1 MDQSFLQKRMRHF
14 RRKLFLLA
22 GGFLAVFFLAFELI
36 SAASSAIVVLSY
48 YNQAKQECSNISSSD
63 GDGDGDVSVGS
74 YDKNIESMAYA
85 VAQAMHKAYG
95 YKPELV
101 FAQLGHET
109 GFKASYTNATKNFN
123 LAGIKY
129 TASMSDYAKPGE
141 SVGDSTGGSYAKF
154 KSLDAFATVY
164 YKQYLKPDF
173 GKSKPKTV
181 QEWAHLLKQHSY
193 YTDTEDNYV
202 AGMTSFFDE
211 YKKYEAAHKNDSKK
225 DSSSSSKKKTS
236 TAKKKTSSSKKK
248 TSTAKKKTSS
258 SKKKTSTAKKK
269 TSSSKKKTSTA
280 KKKKTAVVVRNQ
292 KKTLSDLIVDVDKPK
307 EAGSMNDLVKK
318 ENEKSTISE
327 TAKEDAKSTSKAS
340 KASSKSSSSKTS
352 SKATSSS
359 KASSKTSSK
368 KDNSKSS
375 SSKKDDS
382 TDSSSD
388 ESNSE
393 SNLGMTEDSCKAM
406 GFETE
411 DDDNDS
417 SGDWSYPFK
426 GMTYKS
432 AKAYF
437 SKEQSFG
444 PGTGG
449 GRTNGYHDGV
459 DFGNARFGGQAIR
472 AIHDGKVIDVSVDSS
487 DISGHVVTKSSDGWY
502 IVYQEFYH
510 AEGSK
515 YVKVKKGQTVHA
527 GDTIGI
533 LANTANAQ
541 GISHVHIGMTKKVW
555 RTAIQDSFSSAGGLK
570 DPIEMIKKG
579 IASGGSLGSIKL
591 TGDQKTRA
599 LALKK
604 AMKKMDPKATD
615 EGICA
620 ILGNWWS
627 ESRFDPTAVNP
638 SSGASGLG
646 QWLGTRFSALN
657 AYAKKKGKS
666 WKNAD
671 VQLEFA
677 YKGEADSAI
686 FKQVLEGKGTVADL
700 ARRFYRKWERGG
712 DKYEQG
718 HVDDAV
724 SLEKIL
730 K

>member
-1 MDQSFLQKRMRHF
+1 M
-14 RRKLFLLA
+14 
-22 GGFLAVFFLAFELI
+22 AVFFLVFELI

-48 YNQAKQECSNISSSD
+48 YNQAKQECSNMSSSD
-63 GDGDGDVSVGS
+63 DDGDGDVSVGN

-85 VAQAMHKAYG
+85 VAKAMEKAYG
-95 YKPELV
+95 YKAELV

-109 GFKASYTNATKNFN
+109 GFGKGYTIGTEDLN
-123 LAGIKY
+123 LSGIKY
-129 TASMSDYAKPGE
+129 QADMSDYAKPGQAA
-141 SVGDSTGGSYAKF
+141 SDGGTYCKF
-154 KSLDAFATVY
+154 KSLDAYATVY
-164 YKQYLKPDF
+164 YKWFLKPDF
-173 GKSKPKTV
+173 GNTKPKTV
-181 QEWAHLLKQHSY
+181 QEWAHLLKVHKY
-193 YTDTEDNYV
+193 YQDSEENYIS
-202 AGMTSFFDE
+202 GMNSFIDE

-225 DSSSSSKKKTS
+225 DTS
-236 TAKKKTSSSKKK
+236 
-248 TSTAKKKTSS
+248 
-258 SKKKTSTAKKK
+258 
-269 TSSSKKKTSTA
+269 SSSKKKTSTA

-318 ENEKSTISE
+318 ENDKSTISE

-340 KASSKSSSSKTS
+340 KASSASSSSKTS

-368 KDNSKSS
+368 KDDSKSS
-375 SSKKDDS
+375 SAKKDDS
-382 TDSSSD
+382 TDSSSED
-388 ESNSE
+388 SKSE
-393 SNLGMTEDSCKAM
+393 SSLGMTEDSCKAM

-417 SGDWSYPFK
+417 SGDWAYPFK
-426 GMTYKS
+426 GMTYNS
-432 AKAYF
+432 AKAHF
-437 SKEQSFG
+437 MQAQRFG
-444 PGTGG
+444 PGTAG
-449 GRTNGYHDGV
+449 GRPNGYHDGE
-459 DFGNARFGGQAIR
+459 DFGTSVYGGKAIR
-472 AIHDGKVIDVSVDSS
+472 AIHDGKVIDVSVDPSA
-487 DISGHVVTKSSDGWY
+487 ISGHVVTKSSDGWY
-502 IVYQEFYH
+502 IVYQEFFH
-510 AEGSK
+510 NEGSK

-527 GDTIGI
+527 GDTIGY
-533 LANTANAQ
+533 LAGYNTDPAVD
-541 GISHVHIGMTKKVW
+541 HVHIGMTKKVW
-555 RTAIQDSFSSAGGLK
+555 SVAKGDSFSSAGGWK

-579 IASGGSLGSIKL
+579 IESGGSLGSIKL
-591 TGDQKTRA
+591 TGDQKSRA

-604 AMKKMDPKATD
+604 ALKKMDPKATD

-677 YKGEADSAI
+677 YKGEDDSAT
-686 FKQVLEGKGTVADL
+686 FKQVLESKGTVADL
-700 ARRFYRKWERGG
+700 ARTFYRKWERGG

>member
-1 MDQSFLQKRMRHF
+1 M
-14 RRKLFLLA
+14 
-22 GGFLAVFFLAFELI
+22 AVFFLVFELI

-63 GDGDGDVSVGS
+63 DDGDGDVSVGN

-85 VAQAMHKAYG
+85 VAKAMEKAYG
-95 YKPELV
+95 YKAELV

-109 GFKASYTNATKNFN
+109 GFGKGYTIGTEDLN
-123 LAGIKY
+123 LSGIKY
-129 TASMSDYAKPGE
+129 QADMSDYAKPGQAA
-141 SVGDSTGGSYAKF
+141 SDGGVYCKF
-154 KSLDAFATVY
+154 KSLDAYATVY
-164 YKQYLKPDF
+164 YKWFLKPDF
-173 GKSKPKTV
+173 GNTKPKTV
-181 QEWAHLLKQHSY
+181 QEWAHLLKVHKY
-193 YTDTEDNYV
+193 YQDSEENYIS
-202 AGMTSFFDE
+202 GMNSFIDE

-225 DSSSSSKKKTS
+225 DTSSSSKTS
-236 TAKKKTSSSKKK
+236 TA
-248 TSTAKKKTSS
+248 
-258 SKKKTSTAKKK
+258 
-269 TSSSKKKTSTA
+269 
-280 KKKKTAVVVRNQ
+280 KKTAVVVRNQ

-318 ENEKSTISE
+318 ENDKSTISE
-327 TAKEDAKSTSKAS
+327 TAKEDAKSAS
-340 KASSKSSSSKTS
+340 KASSTSSASSSSKTS

-368 KDNSKSS
+368 KDDSKSS

-382 TDSSSD
+382 TDSSSE

-393 SNLGMTEDSCKAM
+393 SSLGMTEDSCKAM

-417 SGDWSYPFK
+417 SGDWAYPFK
-426 GMTYKS
+426 GMTYNS
-432 AKAYF
+432 AKAHF
-437 SKEQSFG
+437 MQAQRFG
-444 PGTGG
+444 PGTAG
-449 GRTNGYHDGV
+449 GRPNGYHDGE
-459 DFGNARFGGQAIR
+459 DFGTSVYGGKAIR

-487 DISGHVVTKSSDGWY
+487 AISGHVVTKSSDGWY
-502 IVYQEFYH
+502 IVYQEFFH
-510 AEGSK
+510 NEGSK

-527 GDTIGI
+527 GDTIGY
-533 LANTANAQ
+533 LAGYNTDPAVD
-541 GISHVHIGMTKKVW
+541 HVHIGMTKKVW
-555 RTAIQDSFSSAGGLK
+555 SVAKGDSFSSAGGWK

-579 IASGGSLGSIKL
+579 IESGSSLGSIKL
-591 TGDQKTRA
+591 TGDQKSRA

-604 AMKKMDPKATD
+604 ALKKMDPKATD

-677 YKGEADSAI
+677 YKGEDDSAT
-686 FKQVLEGKGTVADL
+686 FKQVLESKGTVADL
-700 ARRFYRKWERGG
+700 ARTFYRKWERGG

>member
-1 MDQSFLQKRMRHF
+1 M
-14 RRKLFLLA
+14 
-22 GGFLAVFFLAFELI
+22 AVFFLVFELI

-48 YNQAKQECSNISSSD
+48 YNQAKQECSNMSSSD
-63 GDGDGDVSVGS
+63 DDGDGDVSVGN

-85 VAQAMHKAYG
+85 VAKAMEKAYG
-95 YKPELV
+95 YKAELV

-109 GFKASYTNATKNFN
+109 GFGKGYTIGTEDLN
-123 LAGIKY
+123 LSGIKY
-129 TASMSDYAKPGE
+129 QADMSDYAKPGQAA
-141 SVGDSTGGSYAKF
+141 SDGGTYCKF
-154 KSLDAFATVY
+154 KSLDAYATVY
-164 YKQYLKPDF
+164 YKWFLKPDF
-173 GKSKPKTV
+173 GNTKPKTV
-181 QEWAHLLKQHSY
+181 QEWAHLLKVHKY
-193 YTDTEDNYV
+193 YQDSEENYIS
-202 AGMTSFFDE
+202 GMNSFIDE

-225 DSSSSSKKKTS
+225 DTS
-236 TAKKKTSSSKKK
+236 
-248 TSTAKKKTSS
+248 
-258 SKKKTSTAKKK
+258 
-269 TSSSKKKTSTA
+269 SSSKKKTSTA

-318 ENEKSTISE
+318 ENDKSTISE

-340 KASSKSSSSKTS
+340 KASKASSASSSSKTS

-368 KDNSKSS
+368 KDDSKSS
-375 SSKKDDS
+375 SAKKDDS
-382 TDSSSD
+382 TDSSSED
-388 ESNSE
+388 SKSE
-393 SNLGMTEDSCKAM
+393 SSLGMTEDSCKAM

-417 SGDWSYPFK
+417 SGDWAYPFK
-426 GMTYKS
+426 GMTYNS
-432 AKAYF
+432 AKAHF
-437 SKEQSFG
+437 MQAQRFG
-444 PGTGG
+444 PGTAG
-449 GRTNGYHDGV
+449 GRPNGYHDGE
-459 DFGNARFGGQAIR
+459 DFGTSVYGGKAIR
-472 AIHDGKVIDVSVDSS
+472 AIHDGKVIDVSVDPSA
-487 DISGHVVTKSSDGWY
+487 ISGHVVTKSSDGWY
-502 IVYQEFYH
+502 IVYQEFFH
-510 AEGSK
+510 NEGSK

-527 GDTIGI
+527 GDTIGY
-533 LANTANAQ
+533 LAGYNTDPAVD
-541 GISHVHIGMTKKVW
+541 HVHIGMTKKVW
-555 RTAIQDSFSSAGGLK
+555 SVAKGDSFSSAGGWK

-579 IASGGSLGSIKL
+579 IESGGSLGSIKL
-591 TGDQKTRA
+591 TGDQKSRA

-604 AMKKMDPKATD
+604 ALKKMDPKATD

-677 YKGEADSAI
+677 YKGEDDSAT
-686 FKQVLEGKGTVADL
+686 FKQVLESKGTVADL
-700 ARRFYRKWERGG
+700 ARTFYRKWERGG

>member
-1 MDQSFLQKRMRHF
+1 M
-14 RRKLFLLA
+14 
-22 GGFLAVFFLAFELI
+22 AVFFLVFELI

-48 YNQAKQECSNISSSD
+48 YNQAKQECSNTSSSD
-63 GDGDGDVSVGS
+63 DGDGDVSVGN

-85 VAQAMHKAYG
+85 VAKAMEKAYG
-95 YKPELV
+95 YKAELV

-109 GFKASYTNATKNFN
+109 GFGKGYTIGTEDLN
-123 LAGIKY
+123 LSGIKY
-129 TASMSDYAKPGE
+129 QADMSDYAKPGQAA
-141 SVGDSTGGSYAKF
+141 SDGGTYCKF
-154 KSLDAFATVY
+154 KSLDAYATVY
-164 YKQYLKPDF
+164 YKWFLKPDF
-173 GKSKPKTV
+173 GNTKPKTV
-181 QEWAHLLKQHSY
+181 QEWAHLLKVHKY
-193 YTDTEDNYV
+193 YQDSEENYIS
-202 AGMTSFFDE
+202 GMNSFIDE

-225 DSSSSSKKKTS
+225 DTSSSSKKKTS
-236 TAKKKTSSSKKK
+236 TA
-248 TSTAKKKTSS
+248 
-258 SKKKTSTAKKK
+258 
-269 TSSSKKKTSTA
+269 
-280 KKKKTAVVVRNQ
+280 KKTAVVVRNQ

-307 EAGSMNDLVKK
+307 EARGMNDLVKK
-318 ENEKSTISE
+318 EKEKSTISE

-340 KASSKSSSSKTS
+340 STSSASSSSKTS

-368 KDNSKSS
+368 KDDSKSS
-375 SSKKDDS
+375 SAKKDDS
-382 TDSSSD
+382 TDSSSED
-388 ESNSE
+388 SKSE
-393 SNLGMTEDSCKAM
+393 SSLGMTEDSCKAM

-417 SGDWSYPFK
+417 SGDWAYPFK
-426 GMTYKS
+426 GMTYNS
-432 AKAYF
+432 AKAHF
-437 SKEQSFG
+437 MQAQRFG
-444 PGTGG
+444 PGTAG
-449 GRTNGYHDGV
+449 GRPNGYHDGE
-459 DFGNARFGGQAIR
+459 DFGTSVYGGKAIR

-487 DISGHVVTKSSDGWY
+487 AISGHVVTKSSDGWY
-502 IVYQEFYH
+502 IVYQEFFH
-510 AEGSK
+510 NEGSK

-527 GDTIGI
+527 GDTIGY
-533 LANTANAQ
+533 LAGYNTDPAVD
-541 GISHVHIGMTKKVW
+541 HVHIGMTKKVW
-555 RTAIQDSFSSAGGLK
+555 SVAKGDSFSSAGGWK

-579 IASGGSLGSIKL
+579 IESGGSLGSIKL
-591 TGDQKTRA
+591 TGDQKSRA

-604 AMKKMDPKATD
+604 ALKKMDPKATD

-677 YKGEADSAI
+677 YKGEDDSAT
-686 FKQVLEGKGTVADL
+686 FKQVLESKGTVADL
-700 ARRFYRKWERGG
+700 ARTFYRKWERGG

>member
-1 MDQSFLQKRMRHF
+1 M
-14 RRKLFLLA
+14 
-22 GGFLAVFFLAFELI
+22 AVFFLVFELI

-48 YNQAKQECSNISSSD
+48 YNQAKQECSNMSSSD
-63 GDGDGDVSVGS
+63 DDGDGDVSVGS
-74 YDKNIESMAYA
+74 YDKTLKSMAYA
-85 VAQAMHKAYG
+85 VANAMHKAYG

-109 GFKASYTNATKNFN
+109 GFKIGYTVGTEDLN
-123 LAGIKY
+123 LSGIKY
-129 TASMSDYAKPGE
+129 QPDMSKYAKPGE
-141 SVGDSTGGSYAKF
+141 TASDGGVYCKF
-154 KSLDAFATVY
+154 KSLDDYATVY
-164 YKQYLKPDF
+164 YKWFLKPDF
-173 GKSKPKTV
+173 GKTKPKTV
-181 QEWAHLLKQHSY
+181 QEWAHLLKVHKY
-193 YTDTEDNYV
+193 YTDSEANYV
-202 AGMTSFFDE
+202 NGMNSFIDE
-211 YKKYEAAHKNDSKK
+211 YKKYDAAHKNDSKK

-236 TAKKKTSSSKKK
+236 TAKKKTSS
-248 TSTAKKKTSS
+248 A
-258 SKKKTSTAKKK
+258 
-269 TSSSKKKTSTA
+269 KKKTSTA

-340 KASSKSSSSKTS
+340 KASSASSSSKTS

-368 KDNSKSS
+368 KDDSKSSSS

-382 TDSSSD
+382 KADSSDNDSK
-388 ESNSE
+388 SE
-393 SNLGMTEDSCKAM
+393 SSLGMTEDSCKAM

-417 SGDWSYPFK
+417 SGDWAYPFK
-426 GMTYKS
+426 GMTYNS
-432 AKAYF
+432 AKAHF
-437 SKEQSFG
+437 MQAQRFG
-444 PGTGG
+444 PGTAG
-449 GRTNGYHDGV
+449 GRPNGYHDGE
-459 DFGNARFGGQAIR
+459 DFGTSVYGGKAIR

-487 DISGHVVTKSSDGWY
+487 AISGHVVTKSSDGWY
-502 IVYQEFYH
+502 IVYQEFFH
-510 AEGSK
+510 NEGSK

-527 GDTIGI
+527 GDTIGY
-533 LANTANAQ
+533 LAGYNTDPAVD
-541 GISHVHIGMTKKVW
+541 HVHIGMTKKVW
-555 RTAIQDSFSSAGGLK
+555 SVAKGDSFSSAGGWK

-579 IASGGSLGSIKL
+579 IESGGSLGSIKL
-591 TGDQKTRA
+591 TGGQKSRA

-604 AMKKMDPKATD
+604 ALKKMDPKATD

-677 YKGEADSAI
+677 YKGEDDSAA

-700 ARRFYRKWERGG
+700 ARTFYRKWERGG

>member
-1 MDQSFLQKRMRHF
+1 M
-14 RRKLFLLA
+14 
-22 GGFLAVFFLAFELI
+22 AVFFLVFELI

-48 YNQAKQECSNISSSD
+48 YNQAKQECSNMSSSD
-63 GDGDGDVSVGS
+63 DDGDGDVSVGN

-85 VAQAMHKAYG
+85 VAKAMEKAYG
-95 YKPELV
+95 YKAELV

-109 GFKASYTNATKNFN
+109 GFGKGYTIGTEDLN
-123 LAGIKY
+123 LSGIKY
-129 TASMSDYAKPGE
+129 QADMSDYAKPGQAA
-141 SVGDSTGGSYAKF
+141 SDGGTYCKF
-154 KSLDAFATVY
+154 KSLDAYATVY
-164 YKQYLKPDF
+164 YKWFLKPDF
-173 GKSKPKTV
+173 GNTKPKTV
-181 QEWAHLLKQHSY
+181 QEWAHLLKVHKY
-193 YTDTEDNYV
+193 YQDSEENYIS
-202 AGMTSFFDE
+202 GMNSFIDE

-225 DSSSSSKKKTS
+225 DTSSSSKKKTS
-236 TAKKKTSSSKKK
+236 TA
-248 TSTAKKKTSS
+248 
-258 SKKKTSTAKKK
+258 
-269 TSSSKKKTSTA
+269 
-280 KKKKTAVVVRNQ
+280 KKTAVVVRNQ

-307 EAGSMNDLVKK
+307 EARGMNDLVKK
-318 ENEKSTISE
+318 EKEKSTISE

-340 KASSKSSSSKTS
+340 STSSASSSSKTS

-368 KDNSKSS
+368 KDDSKSS

-382 TDSSSD
+382 TDSSSE

-393 SNLGMTEDSCKAM
+393 SSLGMTEDSCKAM

-417 SGDWSYPFK
+417 SGDWAYPFK
-426 GMTYKS
+426 GMTYNS
-432 AKAYF
+432 AKAHF
-437 SKEQSFG
+437 MQAQRFG
-444 PGTGG
+444 PGTAG
-449 GRTNGYHDGV
+449 GRPNGYHDGE
-459 DFGNARFGGQAIR
+459 DFGTSVYGGKAIR

-487 DISGHVVTKSSDGWY
+487 AISGHVVTKSSDGWY
-502 IVYQEFYH
+502 IVYQEFFH
-510 AEGSK
+510 NEGSK

-527 GDTIGI
+527 GDTIGY
-533 LANTANAQ
+533 LAGYNTDPAVD
-541 GISHVHIGMTKKVW
+541 HVHIGMTKKVW
-555 RTAIQDSFSSAGGLK
+555 SVAKGDSFSSAGGWK

-579 IASGGSLGSIKL
+579 IESGGSLGSIKL
-591 TGDQKTRA
+591 TGDQKSRA

-604 AMKKMDPKATD
+604 ALKKMDPKATD

-677 YKGEADSAI
+677 YKGEDDSAT
-686 FKQVLEGKGTVADL
+686 FKQVLESKGTVADL
-700 ARRFYRKWERGG
+700 ARTFYRKWERGG

>member
-1 MDQSFLQKRMRHF
+1 M
-14 RRKLFLLA
+14 
-22 GGFLAVFFLAFELI
+22 AVFFLVFELI

-63 GDGDGDVSVGS
+63 DDGDGDVSVGN

-85 VAQAMHKAYG
+85 VAKAMEKAYG
-95 YKPELV
+95 YKAELV

-109 GFKASYTNATKNFN
+109 GFGKGYTIGTEDLN
-123 LAGIKY
+123 LSGIKY
-129 TASMSDYAKPGE
+129 QADMSDYAKPGQAA
-141 SVGDSTGGSYAKF
+141 SDGGTYCKF
-154 KSLDAFATVY
+154 KSLDAYATVY
-164 YKQYLKPDF
+164 YKWFLKPDF
-173 GKSKPKTV
+173 GNTKPKTV
-181 QEWAHLLKQHSY
+181 QEWAHLLKVHKY
-193 YTDTEDNYV
+193 YQDSEENYIS
-202 AGMTSFFDE
+202 GMNSFIDE

-225 DSSSSSKKKTS
+225 DTS
-236 TAKKKTSSSKKK
+236 
-248 TSTAKKKTSS
+248 
-258 SKKKTSTAKKK
+258 
-269 TSSSKKKTSTA
+269 SSSKKKTSTA

-318 ENEKSTISE
+318 ENDKSTISE

-340 KASSKSSSSKTS
+340 KASSASSSSKTS

-368 KDNSKSS
+368 KDDSKSS
-375 SSKKDDS
+375 SAKKDDS
-382 TDSSSD
+382 TDSSSED
-388 ESNSE
+388 SKSE
-393 SNLGMTEDSCKAM
+393 SSLGMTEDSCKAM

-417 SGDWSYPFK
+417 SGDWAYPFK
-426 GMTYKS
+426 GMTYNS
-432 AKAYF
+432 AKAHF
-437 SKEQSFG
+437 MQAQRFG
-444 PGTGG
+444 PGTAG
-449 GRTNGYHDGV
+449 GRPNGYHDGE
-459 DFGNARFGGQAIR
+459 DFGTSVYGGKAIR
-472 AIHDGKVIDVSVDSS
+472 AIHDGKVIDVSVDPSA
-487 DISGHVVTKSSDGWY
+487 ISGHVVTKSSDGWY
-502 IVYQEFYH
+502 IVYQEFFH
-510 AEGSK
+510 NEGSK

-527 GDTIGI
+527 GDTIGY
-533 LANTANAQ
+533 LAGYNTDPAVD
-541 GISHVHIGMTKKVW
+541 HVHIGMTKKVW
-555 RTAIQDSFSSAGGLK
+555 SVAKGDSFSSAGGWK

-579 IASGGSLGSIKL
+579 IESGGSLGSIKL
-591 TGDQKTRA
+591 TGDQKSRA

-604 AMKKMDPKATD
+604 ALKKMDPKATD

-677 YKGEADSAI
+677 YKGEDDSAT
-686 FKQVLEGKGTVADL
+686 FKQVLESKGTVADL
-700 ARRFYRKWERGG
+700 ARTFYRKWERGG

>member
-1 MDQSFLQKRMRHF
+1 M
-14 RRKLFLLA
+14 
-22 GGFLAVFFLAFELI
+22 AVFFLVFELI

-63 GDGDGDVSVGS
+63 DDDGDGDVSVGS
-74 YDKNIESMAYA
+74 YDKTLKSMAYA

-109 GFKASYTNATKNFN
+109 GFKAGYTNATKNFN

-141 SVGDSTGGSYAKF
+141 SVGDGTGGIYAKF

-173 GKSKPKTV
+173 GKTKPKTV
-181 QEWAHLLKQHSY
+181 QEWAHLLKVHKY
-193 YTDTEDNYV
+193 YTDSEENYV
-202 AGMTSFFDE
+202 NGMNSFLDE
-211 YKKYEAAHKNDSKK
+211 YKKYDAAHKNDSKK

-236 TAKKKTSSSKKK
+236 TAKKK
-248 TSTAKKKTSS
+248 
-258 SKKKTSTAKKK
+258 
-269 TSSSKKKTSTA
+269 
-280 KKKKTAVVVRNQ
+280 KTAAIVHNQ
-292 KKTLSDLIVDVDKPK
+292 KKTLSDLIVDVDKPE
-307 EAGSMNDLVKK
+307 EAGDMNNLVKK

-340 KASSKSSSSKTS
+340 SASSASSSSR
-352 SKATSSS
+352 
-359 KASSKTSSK
+359 ASSKTSSK
-368 KDNSKSS
+368 KDDSKSS

-393 SNLGMTEDSCKAM
+393 SSLGITEDSCKAI

-417 SGDWSYPFK
+417 SGDWAYPFK

-432 AKAYF
+432 AKANMLPA
-437 SKEQSFG
+437 QSFG
-444 PGTGG
+444 PGTAG
-449 GRTNGYHDGV
+449 GRPNGYHDGE
-459 DFGNARFGGQAIR
+459 DFGTHPYGGKAIR
-472 AIHDGKVIDVSVDSS
+472 AIHDGKVIDVSVDPS

-510 AEGSK
+510 TEGSSA
-515 YVKVKKGQTVHA
+515 VKVKKGQTVHA

-533 LANTANAQ
+533 LSESYGAD
-541 GISHVHIGMTKKVW
+541 HVHIGITKKVW
-555 RTAIQDSFSSAGGLK
+555 SVAKGDSFSSAGGWK
-570 DPIEMIKKG
+570 DPLELIKKG
-579 IASGGSLGSIKL
+579 IASGGSLGSLNL
-591 TGDQKTRA
+591 TGNDKQRA
-599 LALKK
+599 KAMIK

-615 EGICA
+615 EGIAA
-620 ILGNWWS
+620 ILGNWTF
-627 ESRFDPTAVNP
+627 ESGNSYLKPDAVNP
-638 SSGASGLG
+638 GSGAKGLG
-646 QWLGTRFSALN
+646 QWLGNRAAGLD

-666 WKNAD
+666 WKDPA

-677 YKGEADSAI
+677 YKGEDDSEI
-686 FKQVLEGKGTVADL
+686 FKKILRSKGSAYDL
-700 ARRFYRKWERGG
+700 GYKFSQQWERGG
-712 DKYEQG
+712 YDEG
-718 HVDDAV
+718 HAK
-724 SLEKIL
+724 SARTFYNSFFK
-730 K
+730 